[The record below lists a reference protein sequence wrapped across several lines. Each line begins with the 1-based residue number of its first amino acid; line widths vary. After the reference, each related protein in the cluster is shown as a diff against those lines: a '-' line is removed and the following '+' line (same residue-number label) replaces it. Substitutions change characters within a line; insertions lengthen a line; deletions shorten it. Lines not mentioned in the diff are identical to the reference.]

1 MSRAGS
7 GPRPAA
13 PVALVTG
20 AGSGL
25 GTSLALE
32 LDRLGYRVVVHYN
45 SSETGAR
52 DVAGKLVQDH
62 LVVGADVGD
71 VDHVR
76 SMFESINEAFGGVD
90 VVVNNAAIRHD
101 GLMAMQ
107 SVEAWRQVI
116 ETNLLGTFYVC
127 RSAVPHMLRQRWGRI
142 VNVVSPSGIIATPGQ
157 TAYGASK
164 SGVIGLTRTLA
175 AECGRRG
182 VTVNALSPGFM
193 ETSMTKELSE
203 ARRIAMMDSI
213 PLARFTSTTEVAASI
228 GCFLDHP
235 YMTGQVISV
244 DGGVSVL

>member
-1 MSRAGS
+1 MSRAAS
-7 GPRPAA
+7 GPRPEA

-25 GTSLALE
+25 GTAVALE

-45 SSETGAR
+45 TSESGAK
-52 DVAGKLVQDH
+52 DVAGKLVRDH
-62 LVVGADVGD
+62 LVVGADVAD
-71 VDHVR
+71 VDQVR
-76 SMFESINEAFGGVD
+76 TMFESIDEAFGGVD
-90 VVVNNAAIRHD
+90 VVINNAAIRHD

-107 SVEAWRQVI
+107 SVDAWRQVI
-116 ETNLLGTFYVC
+116 ETNLLGTFYTC
-127 RSAVPHMLRQRWGRI
+127 RFAVPHMLRQRWGRI

-203 ARRIAMMDSI
+203 SRRHEMQDRI
-213 PLARFTSTTEVAASI
+213 PLARFTSTEEVAASI

-244 DGGVSVL
+244 DGGVSLL